1 MEGYQFGEQNNNSYQ
16 PIQDPNARGMAGLLI
31 KWGIAKDVKTAETIL
46 LIFALVL
53 IAISI
58 YLFATNL

>member
-1 MEGYQFGEQNNNSYQ
+1 MEGYQFGQQNNNVSSY
-16 PIQDPNARGMAGLLI
+16 QDPNAKGMAGLLI

-53 IAISI
+53 IGISI

>member
-1 MEGYQFGEQNNNSYQ
+1 MDGYQFGEQNNSVASY
-16 PIQDPNARGMAGLLI
+16 QDPNAKGMAGMLI

-46 LIFALVL
+46 LVFALVL

>member
-1 MEGYQFGEQNNNSYQ
+1 MEGYQFGEQNNSVSTY
-16 PIQDPNARGMAGLLI
+16 QDPNAKGMAGMLI

-46 LIFALVL
+46 LVFALVL

>member
-1 MEGYQFGEQNNNSYQ
+1 MEGYNFGEQNNLANSYQ
-16 PIQDPNARGMAGLLI
+16 DQDAKGMAGLLI
-31 KWGIAKDVKTAETIL
+31 KWGITKDVKTAETIL

-53 IAISI
+53 IGISI

>member
-1 MEGYQFGEQNNNSYQ
+1 MEGYQFGEQNNTASSYQ
-16 PIQDPNARGMAGLLI
+16 EPDAKGMAGLLI

-53 IAISI
+53 IGVSI

>member
-1 MEGYQFGEQNNNSYQ
+1 MDGYNFGEQNNVNTY
-16 PIQDPNARGMAGLLI
+16 QDPSAKGMAGLLI

>member
-1 MEGYQFGEQNNNSYQ
+1 MEGYNFGDQNGLANSY
-16 PIQDPNARGMAGLLI
+16 QDPNAKGMAGMLI

>member
-1 MEGYQFGEQNNNSYQ
+1 MDGYNFGEQNNVNTY
-16 PIQDPNARGMAGLLI
+16 QDPGAKGMAGLLI

-53 IAISI
+53 IGISI

>member
-1 MEGYQFGEQNNNSYQ
+1 MDGYQFGEQNNTVTSY
-16 PIQDPNARGMAGLLI
+16 QDPNAKGMAGMLI
-31 KWGIAKDVKTAETIL
+31 KWGIAKDVKSAETIL

>member
-1 MEGYQFGEQNNNSYQ
+1 MEGYQFGEQNNSAAAY
-16 PIQDPNARGMAGLLI
+16 QDPNAKGMAGMLI

>member
-1 MEGYQFGEQNNNSYQ
+1 MDGYNFGEQNNVNTY
-16 PIQDPNARGMAGLLI
+16 QDPNAKGMAGMLI

-53 IAISI
+53 IGISI

>member
-1 MEGYQFGEQNNNSYQ
+1 MTEYQFGEQNNNSYQ
-16 PIQDPNARGMAGLLI
+16 PIQDPNTRGMAGLLI
-31 KWGIAKDVKTAETIL
+31 KWGMAKDVKTAETIL
-46 LIFALVL
+46 LVFALVL